1 MSIEVPFTKANLE
14 YYLKELAKEFRKRG
28 HGAPAEL
35 TLVGGASVLLNY
47 DFRYS
52 SYDIDADYTAVHS
65 VMKEC
70 INAVGDR
77 LGLPIGWL
85 NDDFKRTASYTP
97 RLAQYSAYYK
107 TFSGVLEVRTVK
119 AEYLVAMKLK
129 SGRKYK
135 KDLSDVAGILYEQQL
150 SGDPLT
156 YERIDR
162 AACNLYGG
170 WNAISEGTKDLL
182 NRILACEDLRALF
195 VELSEDEQ
203 TAKDALM
210 EVEKKYPSAVKEDTA
225 DSIIAIALQKK
236 KEREGR

>member
-65 VMKEC
+65 VMEEC

-97 RLAQYSAYYK
+97 RRS
-107 TFSGVLEVRTVK
+107 VRC
-119 AEYLVAMKLK
+119 
-129 SGRKYK
+129 
-135 KDLSDVAGILYEQQL
+135 Q
-150 SGDPLT
+150 
-156 YERIDR
+156 
-162 AACNLYGG
+162 
-170 WNAISEGTKDLL
+170 
-182 NRILACEDLRALF
+182 
-195 VELSEDEQ
+195 
-203 TAKDALM
+203 
-210 EVEKKYPSAVKEDTA
+210 EK
-225 DSIIAIALQKK
+225 INN
-236 KEREGR
+236 G